1 MTNGKRKVVLGI
13 TGASGVIYGLRALT
27 KLANIVDEIY
37 VIASKNVPAVMG
49 IELPGSAKSI
59 EEFVL
64 TLKYPRANIHICDP
78 ASYFESPASGS
89 FFHSGMLVAPCSMGT
104 LGRIASGVSDDL
116 MCRAADVC
124 LKERR
129 KLVLMARETPLSL
142 IHLRNMVTVTEAG
155 AVVLPAVPSFY
166 HPADTMDE
174 LVDTVVNR
182 AIMQL
187 GFEQVGR
194 EWMQDRL

>member
-1 MTNGKRKVVLGI
+1 MTGGKRKVVLGI
-13 TGASGVIYGLRALT
+13 TGASGVIYGLRSLT
-27 KLANIVDEIY
+27 KLAYIVDEIY
-37 VIASKNVPAVMG
+37 VIASKNVPSVMA
-49 IELPGSAKSI
+49 IELPESSKSI

-64 TLKYPRANIHICDP
+64 TLKDARAKIRICDS

-89 FFHSGMLVAPCSMGT
+89 FSHSGMLVAPCSMGT

-166 HPADTMDE
+166 HPANTVDE
-174 LVDTVVNR
+174 LMDTVVNR

-187 GFEQVGR
+187 GLEQVGR
-194 EWMQDRL
+194 EWMQDRS

>member
-1 MTNGKRKVVLGI
+1 MTGGKRKVVLGI
-13 TGASGVIYGLRALT
+13 TGASGVIYGLRSLT
-27 KLANIVDEIY
+27 KLAYIVDEIY
-37 VIASKNVPAVMG
+37 VIASKNVPSVMA
-49 IELPGSAKSI
+49 IELPESSKSI

-64 TLKYPRANIHICDP
+64 TLKDARAKIRICDP

-89 FFHSGMLVAPCSMGT
+89 FSHSGMLVAPCSMGT

-166 HPADTMDE
+166 HPANTVDE
-174 LVDTVVNR
+174 LMDTVVNR

-187 GFEQVGR
+187 GLEQVGR
-194 EWMQDRL
+194 EWMQDRS